1 MTAVGATVQWI
12 IRDGV
17 SLLGGLLFTLVSAGS
32 FGQHVK
38 GWRLFA
44 DNINNLALGLDMLAP
59 LSKKYFLLIIC
70 FASLCKCLCG
80 VAAGAVNAAIMSHFG
95 HQHQN
100 VADVQSKSGA
110 QFTVVNLIGL
120 LFSIRFTE
128 FATKDPV
135 RMWSIYLFLTVL
147 HMHANISMMK
157 ILSLNTL
164 NIDRFTII
172 TKKIGNHT
180 THIKTTCIYTNNS
193 YILVDSSKLLKEALN
208 NSKIDDNSIR
218 QEIESFIIES
228 PSLSLSSVAKVEN
241 LYPFDLSYYL
251 HQLRKKV
258 IHNII
263 LSLLSL
269 SLSLL
274 LLRITIRIY
283 GALYQ

>member
-1 MTAVGATVQWI
+1 M
-12 IRDGV
+12 
-17 SLLGGLLFTLVSAGS
+17 
-32 FGQHVK
+32 
-38 GWRLFA
+38 
-44 DNINNLALGLDMLAP
+44 INTNTTT
-59 LSKKYFLLIIC
+59 
-70 FASLCKCLCG
+70 
-80 VAAGAVNAAIMSHFG
+80 SHFG

-135 RMWSIYLFLTVL
+135 RTWSIYLFLTVL

-172 TKKIGNHT
+172 TKKIGNNI
-180 THIKTTCIYTNNS
+180 THIKKTRIYINS
-193 YILVDSSKLLKEALN
+193 YVLVDSSKLLKEALS

-218 QEIESFIIES
+218 QEIESFITES
-228 PSLSLSSVAKVEN
+228 PSLSLSSIAKVDN
-241 LYPFDLSYYL
+241 LFPFDLSYYL

-258 IHNII
+258 IHN
-263 LSLLSL
+263 
-269 SLSLL
+269 
-274 LLRITIRIY
+274 
-283 GALYQ
+283 